1 MRFTLLPH
9 PPREHRGSVKGRD
22 VRNESVCN
30 RLYGRMLYRHVKSK
44 AAFHKLHI
52 LFILIRIMGRFR
64 VLHRVRCIDKISMHE
79 YHLIIFEC
87 MQV

>member
-9 PPREHRGSVKGRD
+9 PPREHRGPVKGRH
-22 VRNESVCN
+22 N
-30 RLYGRMLYRHVKSK
+30 RLYVRMLYRHVKSK

-52 LFILIRIMGRFR
+52 LFILIRIMERFR